1 MLGSQDYAKLLTI
14 TYKIP
19 QIWTPVNSCFLPI
32 AQHSGLHAILKYFL
46 FPFVGLSVVFCLL
59 FFFFVCLSLGVFL
72 WGGIIS
78 LAFIH
83 TGVLYNFTS

>member
-59 FFFFVCLSLGVFL
+59 FFFLFEFGGFFV
-72 WGGIIS
+72 GGYHFIS
-78 LAFIH
+78 IY
-83 TGVLYNFTS
+83 TYWCTI